1 MSRIGST
8 ILVFMILLNG
18 MSTVMAASGLNDD
31 LGVSINPG
39 AEQTVD
45 DIITNAQAGFSP
57 STSIVESFVGVSLAA
72 LNTFE
77 LIIGG
82 ITVGGPVMFINLGF
96 PNWIVIPVFAP
107 MYLII
112 TLEFI
117 YVVTGRVLV

>member
-8 ILVFMILLNG
+8 ILVMMILLNG

-39 AEQTVD
+39 AEQTVN
-45 DIITNAQAGFSP
+45 DIIKNAKEGFSP
-57 STSIVESFVGVSLAA
+57 STTIVESFVGVSLAA

-77 LIIGG
+77 LLVTGL
-82 ITVGGPVMFINLGF
+82 TAGGPVMFMNLGF
-96 PNWIVIPVFAP
+96 PSWIVLPVFAP
-107 MYLII
+107 MYLIV

-117 YVVTGRVLV
+117 YVVTGRILV